1 MSAGSLYSA
10 MFNSTEGRFDKLEV
24 WDGAE
29 YINVVVALNVALNTL
44 EGLSNLVAAD
54 ETRIVALETKTE
66 TLDNTKA
73 DKFVAQSP
81 LFLKTDVTLTSFMPC
96 NHRHLS
102 LQMQSSSM
110 GLIDILSLPQDEWN
124 LGV

>member
-1 MSAGSLYSA
+1 

-29 YINVVVALNVALNTL
+29 YINVVVALNVALNPL

-81 LFLKTDVTLTSFMPC
+81 LFLKTDVTPNELYAVQPPPPITANAIVF
-96 NHRHLS
+96 N
-102 LQMQSSSM
+102 
-110 GLIDILSLPQDEWN
+110 GTD
-124 LGV
+124 